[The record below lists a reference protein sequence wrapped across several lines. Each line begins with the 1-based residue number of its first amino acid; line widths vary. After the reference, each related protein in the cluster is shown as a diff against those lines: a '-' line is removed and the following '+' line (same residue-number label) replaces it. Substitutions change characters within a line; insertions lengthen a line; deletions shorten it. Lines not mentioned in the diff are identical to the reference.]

1 MSTTNGVASGR
12 AYVHGGY
19 GNLRQ
24 PDPVQPTSWLP
35 TALDNVHVCL
45 AAGDGAIVTSVTCI
59 AGEVA

>member
-24 PDPVQPTSWLP
+24 PDPVQPTSWL
-35 TALDNVHVCL
+35 